1 MRSCD
6 FPYYTSEHSRRFL
19 SHDGKNTTAS
29 LRLIRC
35 PVPKDPPVQPV
46 LINHACQIYI
56 YIHIHIIYIRRYVIC
71 NMCIICETGNEKK
84 DKANLVLDL
93 HLSYLDV
100 LGFTSF
106 WEFIAFVSTIEFS
119 PEFFRSLLR
128 EGFPD
133 INILRVSL
141 LIVVNFP

>member
-1 MRSCD
+1 MSGAKRS
-6 FPYYTSEHSRRFL
+6 TSPAGV
-19 SHDGKNTTAS
+19 D
-29 LRLIRC
+29 
-35 PVPKDPPVQPV
+35 QPC
-46 LINHACQIYI
+46 LPNIYI
-56 YIHIHIIYIRRYVIC
+56 YIHIIYIRRYVIC

-93 HLSYLDV
+93 HLSYLDI

-133 INILRVSL
+133 INMLRVSL